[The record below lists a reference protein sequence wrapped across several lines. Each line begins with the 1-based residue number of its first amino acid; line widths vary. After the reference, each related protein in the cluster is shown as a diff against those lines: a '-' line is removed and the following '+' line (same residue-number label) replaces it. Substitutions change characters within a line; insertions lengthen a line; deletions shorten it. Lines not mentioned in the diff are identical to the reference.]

1 MQLTENRRPLE
12 QLRTFELFW
21 IDELVGKMDYQSSW
35 LTKNGSW
42 FHGIQT
48 STSRSAH
55 PTPAAA

>member
-1 MQLTENRRPLE
+1 MQLTENRKPLE
-12 QLRTFELFW
+12 ATRIFDLNW

-48 STSRSAH
+48 STSTSAH